1 MKPAKYNGGYM
12 GRWLHVDLSTGTLR
26 EVPLDPE
33 MAYQFVG
40 GSGLGARLLG
50 EFLTPPPD
58 PYAPEAPLI
67 FMTGPFVGTPIPA
80 AGRYSVVARSPL
92 TGLVGE
98 ANSGGFWGPELRFAG
113 YDGIFITGQADPW
126 VVLVIDNGHA
136 RLVEMPH
143 IGGMDTYRVQAYL
156 REKLGLPK
164 ARIATIGP
172 AGERR
177 VRYAAIMN
185 DHGRAAARTGLGAV
199 MGSKGLKAIVV
210 HGNAKVPIAHPESF
224 RDILRRTMRFV
235 IDDLYTQMLRL
246 GGTILYTEVGAM
258 YGDVPGRYYT
268 EGDVEPWVQN
278 VSAPALTDLYLL
290 KHVPCYRCPIA
301 CGREIRLPEY
311 DEPHVDGP
319 EYETAVGF
327 SFMIGADN
335 LADAAYAGHLCNRYG
350 LDTIST
356 SAVVAFA
363 FYLYNEGILKPNDV
377 DGLDLSW
384 GNSRA
389 AIQLVEKIA
398 RREGI
403 GDVLAEGVKRA
414 AETLG
419 VPELAVHV
427 KGLEVPYHDPRAFS
441 GMALVYATAPRGADH
456 MSGDM
461 YHVDTGR
468 EVPELGITAGDR
480 WEISEEKA
488 RVTARVMDYR
498 AFTNS
503 VILCHFE
510 DVTAQGLVALLNA
523 VTGWDWTVEDVAQ
536 AGERIYTLKRLLN
549 YRLGMTREDDQL
561 PKMLQRPLTRGHSAG
576 YVPDIDTLLTLY
588 YRVRGWD
595 ENTGFPLPET
605 LKRLGLE
612 AWAPN
617 QEQRRTST

>member
-1 MKPAKYNGGYM
+1 MPVYGYM
-12 GRWLHVDLSTGTLR
+12 GRLLRVDLSRGTL
-26 EVPLDPE
+26 EDVPLDLE
-33 MAYQFVG
+33 MARAFVG
-40 GSGLGARLLG
+40 GSGLGARLLADA
-50 EFLTPPPD
+50 LRPDLD

-113 YDGIFITGQADPW
+113 YDGLIITGRADPW
-126 VVLVIDNGHA
+126 VVLVIENGRP
-136 RLVEMPH
+136 RLVEAPH
-143 IGGMDTYRVQAYL
+143 LAGLDTYAVQARL
-156 REKLGLPK
+156 REDLGLPK
-164 ARIATIGP
+164 ARIAAIGP

-210 HGNAKVPIAHPESF
+210 HGNAKVPIARPDAF
-224 RDILRRTMRFV
+224 REVLRRTMRFV

-278 VSAPALTDLYLL
+278 VSAPALSDHYLI

-311 DEPHVDGP
+311 NEPKVDGP

-327 SFMIGADN
+327 SFMIGSDN
-335 LADAAYAGHLCNRYG
+335 LADAAYAGHLCNKYG

-356 SAVVAFA
+356 SATVAFA
-363 FYLYNEGILKPNDV
+363 FYLYNEGILKPADV

-384 GNSRA
+384 GNSQA
-389 AIQLVEKIA
+389 AVRLVEKIA
-398 RREGI
+398 HREGI
-403 GDVLAEGVKRA
+403 GDLLAEGVKRV

-419 VPELAVHV
+419 VPDLAAHV
-427 KGLEVPYHDPRAFS
+427 KGLEVPYHDPRAFA
-441 GMALVYATAPRGADH
+441 GMALVYATATRGADH
-456 MSGDM
+456 MSGDV

-468 EVPELGITAGDR
+468 EVPELGIVATDR

-488 RVTARVMDYR
+488 RVVARTMDYR
-498 AFTNS
+498 AFTNA

-510 DVTAQGLVALLNA
+510 DVTAQGLVDLLNA
-523 VTGWDWTVEDVAQ
+523 VTGWDWTVDDVART
-536 AGERIYTLKRLLN
+536 GERIYVFKRLLN
-549 YRLGMTREDDQL
+549 HRLGMTSADDRL
-561 PKMLQRPLTRGHSAG
+561 PKMLLTPLARGNSAG
-576 YVPDIDTLLTLY
+576 YVPDVDALRRMY

-595 ENTGFPLPET
+595 EETGIPRPET
-605 LKRLGLE
+605 LKRLGLT
-612 AWAPN
+612 AWQP
-617 QEQRRTST
+617 EEPT

>member
-1 MKPAKYNGGYM
+1 MRQQVSSVGGYM
-12 GRWLHVDLSTGTLR
+12 GRLLRVDLSAGTV
-26 EVPLDPE
+26 EDIPLDLSL
-33 MAYQFVG
+33 AQQFVG
-40 GSGLGARLLG
+40 GSGLAARLLG
-50 EFLTPPPD
+50 EALSPSLD
-58 PYAPEAPLI
+58 PYAAEAPLI

-113 YDGIFITGQADPW
+113 YDGIIITGRAEPW
-126 VVLVIDNGHA
+126 VVLVIEEGNA
-136 RLVEMPH
+136 RLIEAPH
-143 IGGMDTYRVQAYL
+143 LAGLDTYQVQARL
-156 REKLGLPK
+156 REELGLPK

-172 AGERR
+172 AGEHR

-210 HGNAKVPIAHPESF
+210 YGKSKVPIARPKVF
-224 RDILRRTMRFV
+224 RDVLRRTMRFV

-268 EGDVEPWVQN
+268 EGDVEPWVQK
-278 VSAPALTDLYLL
+278 VSAPALTDHYLL

-311 DEPHVDGP
+311 HEPQVDGP

-356 SAVVAFA
+356 SATIAFA
-363 FYLYNEGILKPNDV
+363 FYLYNEGLLKPADV

-384 GNSRA
+384 GNSQA
-389 AIQLVEKIA
+389 AVRLVEKIA

-403 GDVLAEGVKRA
+403 GDLLAEGVKRVA
-414 AETLG
+414 DALG
-419 VPELAVHV
+419 VPELAAHV

-441 GMALVYATAPRGADH
+441 GMALVYATATRGADH

-468 EVPELGITAGDR
+468 EVPELGIVAGDR

-510 DVTAQGLVALLNA
+510 DVTAQGMVDLLNA
-523 VTGWDWTVEDVAQ
+523 VTGWDWTVEDIAL
-536 AGERIYTLKRLLN
+536 AGERIYTFKRLLN
-549 YRLGMTREDDQL
+549 HRLGMTRKDDRL
-561 PKMLQRPLTRGHSAG
+561 PKMLLRPFSSGNSAG
-576 YVPDIDTLLTLY
+576 YVPEVDTLLSLY

-595 ENTGFPLPET
+595 EETGMPLPET
-605 LKRLGLE
+605 LARLGLQ
-612 AWAPN
+612 AWG
-617 QEQRRTST
+617 S